1 MDSGDLRSVLA
12 IIFLIICSGFF
23 SASETA
29 YTSLNLVRLKRMAS
43 EGDKRAESVLKLADN
58 YDRLLSTILIGN
70 NIVNLLSASLAT
82 VLFVKWIGNEGV
94 TVSTIVITVVVLLF
108 GEITPKNI
116 GKDHA
121 ETVARLFYPILNAL
135 VCIFT
140 PLNFLLG
147 AWQKMIDRVVKP
159 GEDHGFTEEEL
170 ITIVEEAEND
180 GEIDAHESELIRSA
194 IEFTD
199 VAVEEILTPRVDI
212 EAIDVDAS
220 EDEIAN
226 VFEACGYSRLPV
238 YQETIDNIV
247 GILHE
252 KDFYAN
258 RGKQPLRSMMTT
270 PMFVMQ
276 TAKVS
281 DLLKRLQK
289 YKTHMAVVVDEYD
302 GVQGIVTM
310 EDILE
315 ELVGEIW
322 DEHDEVVEEYREI
335 GENVYLVD
343 GGANLDDMLE
353 LFDIHKEYDPVTVN
367 GWVTEQLGRFPKA
380 GDSFDCDGLHV
391 TVEKA
396 ERRRATEL
404 RVERAAPHD
413 GDAQEEPA
421 K

>member
-121 ETVARLFYPILNAL
+121 ETVARLFCPILNAL

-199 VAVEEILTPRVDI
+199 VDVEEILTPRVDLQAI
-212 EAIDVDAS
+212 ELDAS
-220 EDEIAN
+220 DDEIADA
-226 VFEACGYSRLPV
+226 FKQSGYSRLPV
-238 YQETIDNIV
+238 YQETVDNIV

-252 KDFYAN
+252 KDFFIN
-258 RGKQPLRSMMTT
+258 RGSMPLREMMAT
-270 PMFVMQ
+270 PTFVMQ
-276 TAKVS
+276 NTKVS
-281 DLLKRLQK
+281 DLLKLFQK
-289 YKTHMAVVVDEYD
+289 SKTHMAVVVDEYD

-322 DEHDEVVEEYREI
+322 DEHDEVVEEYRQLPD
-335 GENVYLVD
+335 GSYLVD

-367 GWVTEQLGRFPKA
+367 GWVQEELGRFAKA
-380 GDSFDCDGLHV
+380 GDSFVSNNLRV

-396 ERRRATEL
+396 EKRRALEV
-404 RVERAAPHD
+404 RVEKLPP
-413 GDAQEEPA
+413 EE
-421 K
+421 KNEEE

>member
-135 VCIFT
+135 VYIFT

-212 EAIDVDAS
+212 EAIDVDAT

-289 YKTHMAVVVDEYD
+289 SKTHMAVVVDEYD

-404 RVERAAPHD
+404 RVERAVPHG

>member
-1 MDSGDLRSVLA
+1 MDSGDLRLIIT

-29 YTSLNLVRLKRMAS
+29 YTSLNLVRFKRLAG
-43 EGDKRAESVLKLADN
+43 EGDKRAQNVLKLAEN

-82 VLFVKWIGNEGV
+82 VLFTRWLGNDGV
-94 TVSTIVITVVVLLF
+94 SVSTVVITVVVLLF

-121 ETVARLFYPILNAL
+121 DAVARSFYPVLNAL
-135 VCIFT
+135 TILFT

-147 AWQKMIDRVVKP
+147 AWRKLIDKVIQP
-159 GEDHGFTEEEL
+159 DDDHGYTEEEL

-180 GEIDAHESELIRSA
+180 GGIDAHESELIRSA

-199 VAVEEILTPRVDI
+199 VDVEEILTPRVEI
-212 EAIDVDAS
+212 EAIDINTSD
-220 EDEIAN
+220 DEIAKR
-226 VFEACGYSRLPV
+226 FEECGYSRLPV

-252 KDFYAN
+252 KDFFAH
-258 RGKQPLRSMMTT
+258 RGKQTLRGMMTT
-270 PMFVMQ
+270 PLFVMQ
-276 TAKVS
+276 NTKVS

-289 YKTHMAVVVDEYD
+289 AKTHMAVVVDEYD

-322 DEHDEVVEEYREI
+322 DEHDEVIEDYKKI
-335 GENVYLVD
+335 GEDVYLVD
-343 GGANLDDMLE
+343 GGANLDDMFE
-353 LFDIHKEYDPVTVN
+353 LFDIHHKEYDPVTVN

-380 GDSFDCDGLHV
+380 GDNFDCDNLHV

-404 RVERAAPHD
+404 RVERAKPKENTD
-413 GDAQEEPA
+413 DE
-421 K
+421 

>member
-220 EDEIAN
+220 EDEIAK

-413 GDAQEEPA
+413 GDAQEELA